1 MDLAREAGEGGATPG
16 PQLPRH
22 WKPPAWATA
31 LLALALIAGAVWII
45 YSELRAHSVAEI
57 WRSITELPSD
67 AVWLAALFVAIS
79 FAALVIDEWLSLHL
93 MDATKSFSAV
103 LAPAFATY
111 SIANGLSFSF
121 ATAPAVRTRLYRSAL
136 NQIEIA
142 VLSGIT
148 GASVFVGAA
157 CTVAIGFLFSAE
169 DLEAHFVAPPL
180 LWRAAGVLLLIPALL
195 WLGVTFGPKG
205 RRAIFG
211 IHFVSP
217 SVRRGVIQLVFSV
230 GEWLAAAAV
239 LYVLLPDHGGWT
251 FPAFAA
257 AFVAACYL
265 GAASGAPAGIGV
277 FDAAILS
284 VSQTDQ
290 GAAATA
296 AALIAYRFVYTIAP
310 MVLGAL
316 VLGIDFLRHHPPAK
330 H

>member
-1 MDLAREAGEGGATPG
+1 MTGAEANENGAREPR
-16 PQLPRH
+16 LPFH

-45 YSELRAHSVAEI
+45 YDELKAHSLAEI
-57 WRSITELPSD
+57 WASITELPPD
-67 AVWLAALFVAIS
+67 AVWLAALFVTIS
-79 FAALVIDEWLSLHL
+79 FAALVLDEWLSLHL
-93 MDATKSFSAV
+93 MDATKSLSAV

-121 ATAPAVRTRLYRSAL
+121 ATAPAVRTRLYRSTL
-136 NQIEIA
+136 NQIQIA
-142 VLSGIT
+142 VLSGLT

-157 CTVAIGFLFSAE
+157 CTVALGFLFAAD
-169 DLEAHFVAPPL
+169 DLQNHFVAPEWV
-180 LWRAAGVLLLIPALL
+180 WRFAGLLLLIPALI
-195 WLGVTFGPKG
+195 WLGITFGPKG
-205 RRAIFG
+205 RRSIFG
-211 IHFVSP
+211 MHFVSP
-217 SVRRGVIQLVFSV
+217 SIRRGLIQLIFSV

-251 FPAFAA
+251 FLAFST

-284 VSQTDQ
+284 VSQTNQ

-296 AALIAYRFVYTIAP
+296 AALIAYRIVYTIAP
-310 MVLGAL
+310 MLLGAL
-316 VLGIDFLRHHPPAK
+316 VLGIDFLRHHPPKK

>member
-1 MDLAREAGEGGATPG
+1 MADEAGESGGAKG
-16 PQLPRH
+16 PELPLH

-31 LLALALIAGAVWII
+31 LLAVALIVGAVWIF
-45 YSELRAHSVAEI
+45 YDELRAHSLGEI
-57 WRSITELPSD
+57 WASLTELPPD
-67 AVWLAALFVAIS
+67 AVWLAALLVAVS

-93 MDATKSFSAV
+93 MDATKSLSAV

-136 NQIEIA
+136 NQIQIA

-169 DLEAHFVAPPL
+169 DLSAHFVAPPI
-180 LWRAAGVLLLIPALL
+180 LWRLIGLLLLIPALL
-195 WLGVTFGPKG
+195 WLGITFGPKG
-205 RRAIFG
+205 RRSIFG

-217 SVRRGVIQLVFSV
+217 SVRRGLIQLVFSV

-284 VSQTDQ
+284 VSQTSQ

-310 MVLGAL
+310 MVLGAA
-316 VLGIDFLRHHPPAK
+316 VLGVDFMRHHPPIK
-330 H
+330 K